1 MIDRY
6 RVELKEKP
14 MGSEKGRRLRSLMTL
29 PRRDGKGE
37 DPGKTLQGYCTNVQ
51 EVIV

>member
-14 MGSEKGRRLRSLMTL
+14 MGSEKGEKGRRLRSLMTL
-29 PRRDGKGE
+29 PRRDGKG
-37 DPGKTLQGYCTNVQ
+37 
-51 EVIV
+51 